1 MTHARRVGIWISL
14 AVLLW
19 AGVAYGLAPL
29 LLRHYEHQEKL
40 EGRPMITMTADGAP
54 GDPINVGLEGA
65 AEDVDCA
72 LRAAG
77 WRAADPVKLRTSLH
91 IVASV
96 LGRREYLTAP
106 VSALFYDGRI
116 QDVAYEKAAAASP
129 SRRHHVRFWR
139 VLDKGDDGE
148 PVWLGAAT
156 YDRSVGFSHRTGQI
170 THHIGADVDAE
181 RDELADDLARSGHV
195 EATYRISGVGPTLI
209 GRNGGGD
216 RYFTDGEVVVSRL
229 RSGCVADGATPEV
242 LAAPAAT
249 RWKDRA
255 FVWLKGEGWA
265 SW

>member
-1 MTHARRVGIWISL
+1 MTRRRAGLWIGL

-29 LLRHYEHQEKL
+29 LWRHYEHQQKL
-40 EGRPMITMTADGAP
+40 DGRPMITRTADGAP

-77 WRAADPVKLRTSLH
+77 WRAADPVKLRTSVH
-91 IVASV
+91 IIASV
-96 LGRREYLTAP
+96 LARREYLTAP
-106 VSALFYDGRI
+106 VSALFYDGRK
-116 QDVAYEKAAAASP
+116 QDLAYEKAAAASP

-139 VLDKGDDGE
+139 ALDQGDDGA

-170 THHIGADVDAE
+170 THHIAADVDAE
-181 RDELADDLARSGHV
+181 RDELTDDLAHGGHV
-195 EATYRISGVGPTLI
+195 EATYRVSGIGPTLM

-229 RSGCVADGATPEV
+229 RQGCVAES
-242 LAAPAAT
+242 AAPEALPAPVT
-249 RWKDRA
+249 TQWKDWV
-255 FVWLKGEGWA
+255 FVWLKREGWE